1 MAATGE
7 QPRPPP
13 GNPVT
18 VYGEDLT
25 AADNRPTPDYL
36 VLHKASCGS
45 FASAVGDGRSWTV
58 AYMKVCS
65 DAASTIESWCRR
77 QVGAEPQR
85 CGVCHP

>member
-25 AADNRPTPDYL
+25 AAD
-36 VLHKASCGS
+36 K
-45 FASAVGDGRSWTV
+45 RS
-58 AYMKVCS
+58 
-65 DAASTIESWCRR
+65 
-77 QVGAEPQR
+77 P
-85 CGVCHP
+85 